1 MSEKPSKEPSKEEW
15 IATLKLQN
23 KAIVEYRR
31 LLQAGRWCKLE
42 LVNDGA
48 EITIYDATSLH
59 NETPTMRALGIH
71 ELEKGEYTCV
81 KGQYANGHTEDYRL
95 RIHIVPLRTGT
106 FEGCHYEEVQVE
118 KVIRAQEARE
128 AIPEHT
134 EIVTEKKLVC
144 H

>member
-1 MSEKPSKEPSKEEW
+1 MSEKPSKEEW

-31 LLQAGRWCKLE
+31 LLQAGRWCRLE
-42 LVNDGA
+42 LANNSA

-59 NETPTMRALGIH
+59 SETPTMRALGIH
-71 ELEKGEYTCV
+71 KLEKGEYTV
-81 KGQYANGHTEDYRL
+81 GGQYAIGHTEDYRL
-95 RIHIVPLRTGT
+95 RLHIVPLRTETGT

-118 KVIRAQEARE
+118 KVIPAQETRE

>member
-1 MSEKPSKEPSKEEW
+1 MSEKPSKEEW

-42 LVNDGA
+42 LTNNGADGA

-59 NETPTMRALGIH
+59 SETPTMRALGIH
-71 ELEKGEYTCV
+71 KLEKGEYTV
-81 KGQYANGHTEDYRL
+81 VNGQYANGHTEDYCLRL
-95 RIHIVPLRTGT
+95 HIVPLRTGT
-106 FEGCHYEEVQVE
+106 FEGCNYENVQVE
-118 KVIRAQEARE
+118 KVIPAQEARE

>member
-1 MSEKPSKEPSKEEW
+1 LWCLSEKPSKEEW

-42 LVNDGA
+42 LANNGA
-48 EITIYDATSLH
+48 EIVIYDAKSLH
-59 NETPTMRALGIH
+59 SEIPTMRALGITK
-71 ELEKGEYTCV
+71 LEKGQYFGTQ
-81 KGQYANGHTEDYRL
+81 GQYANGHTEDSRIRL
-95 RIHIVPLRTGT
+95 HVLPLSNDGV

-118 KVIRAQEARE
+118 KVIPAQEARE

>member
-1 MSEKPSKEPSKEEW
+1 MSEKPSKEEW

-42 LVNDGA
+42 LTNNGA
-48 EITIYDATSLH
+48 EIVIYDAKSLH
-59 NETPTMRALGIH
+59 SETPTMRALGIH
-71 ELEKGEYTCV
+71 KLEKGEYTV
-81 KGQYANGHTEDYRL
+81 VNGQCANGHTEDYRL
-95 RIHIVPLRTGT
+95 RLHIVPLKTGT

-118 KVIRAQEARE
+118 KVIPAQEARE

>member
-1 MSEKPSKEPSKEEW
+1 MSEKPSKEEW

-42 LVNDGA
+42 LANNGA

-59 NETPTMRALGIH
+59 SETPTMRALGIH
-71 ELEKGEYTCV
+71 KLEKGEYTDV
-81 KGQYANGHTEDYRL
+81 KRQYANGYTKDYRL
-95 RIHIVPLRTGT
+95 RLHIVPLRTETGT

-118 KVIRAQEARE
+118 KVIPAQEARE

-134 EIVTEKKLVC
+134 GIVTEKKLVC